1 MIIRDLPRYDLNTV
15 VQPGGMSRT
24 DLNLSLRHQ
33 CLLRGA
39 SEHLWSLNYS
49 SRKFSWGPAQS
60 LYISLHLSTSLYIS
74 LPFLE
79 SILLYFFRFMCLG
92 AIHHVSLSGLQLQ
105 TRCRPKKQLRAC
117 ATSSNDATSRECW
130 TLSRMEELEALLA
143 QVQSLTQRVLSLEEL
158 RMPSMWPD
166 STRFRSEPIWQEDKH
181 RSERRMTERPCKGK
195 V

>member
-60 LYISLHLSTSLYIS
+60 LYISLHLSTFSRVDSSLLFQI
-74 LPFLE
+74 
-79 SILLYFFRFMCLG
+79 
-92 AIHHVSLSGLQLQ
+92 HVSWCNSSCELVRLAAADEVPSKETVTCLCNIKQ
-105 TRCRPKKQLRAC
+105 RCHEPRMLDTESHGGAGSTAGPSTVIDT
-117 ATSSNDATSRECW
+117 TS
-130 TLSRMEELEALLA
+130 ALIGGA
-143 QVQSLTQRVLSLEEL
+143 QNAVHVARQYK
-158 RMPSMWPD
+158 
-166 STRFRSEPIWQEDKH
+166 I
-181 RSERRMTERPCKGK
+181 
-195 V
+195 

>member
-60 LYISLHLSTSLYIS
+60 LYISL
-74 LPFLE
+74 PFLE

-130 TLSRMEELEALLA
+130 TLSCMEELEALLA

-166 STRFRSEPIWQEDKH
+166 STRFRSEPI
-181 RSERRMTERPCKGK
+181 
-195 V
+195 

>member
-1 MIIRDLPRYDLNTV
+1 MGWAAQTWTFRFAISVSSEEPVNTCGLWTILLESFHG
-15 VQPGGMSRT
+15 VQ
-24 DLNLSLRHQ
+24 LNLST
-33 CLLRGA
+33 
-39 SEHLWSLNYS
+39 
-49 SRKFSWGPAQS
+49 S

>member
-1 MIIRDLPRYDLNTV
+1 MIIRDLARYDLNTV

-39 SEHLWSLNYS
+39 SEHLWSLKYS

-60 LYISLHLSTSLYIS
+60 LYISLHLSTFSRVDSSL
-74 LPFLE
+74 LFQ
-79 SILLYFFRFMCLG
+79 
-92 AIHHVSLSGLQLQ
+92 IHASWCNSHVSLSGLQLQ

-117 ATSSNDATSRECW
+117 ATSSNDATSHECW
-130 TLSRMEELEALLA
+130 TLSHMEELEALLA

-181 RSERRMTERPCKGK
+181 RSERRMTERPCKGE